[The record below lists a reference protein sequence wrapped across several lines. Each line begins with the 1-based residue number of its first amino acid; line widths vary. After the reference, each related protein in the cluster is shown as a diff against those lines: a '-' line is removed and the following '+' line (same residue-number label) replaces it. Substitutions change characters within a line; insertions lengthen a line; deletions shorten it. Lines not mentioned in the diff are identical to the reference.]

1 MTRGAQDWE
10 LLKVEEVAQ
19 SCLEPQQQDTGLQQ
33 ALAEAQEK
41 QWWVNCQVRWAS
53 WVHPLVGPSA
63 GVSLWSHPGWC
74 PQGLGMGSGLA
85 LALLS
90 AVSVV
95 LALVPAAD
103 PQDATKASL
112 TPSATPTHG
121 GPS

>member
-1 MTRGAQDWE
+1 MG
-10 LLKVEEVAQ
+10 EEVAR
-19 SCLEPQQQDTGLQQ
+19 SCPEPRQQDTGLQQ
-33 ALAEAQEK
+33 ALGEARGK
-41 QWWVNCQVRWAS
+41 QWWVNCQVRQVSWAR
-53 WVHPLVGPSA
+53 PQAGPST

-74 PQGLGMGSGLA
+74 PQGLGLGLA
-85 LALLS
+85 LARLS

-103 PQDATKASL
+103 PQDATKVSL